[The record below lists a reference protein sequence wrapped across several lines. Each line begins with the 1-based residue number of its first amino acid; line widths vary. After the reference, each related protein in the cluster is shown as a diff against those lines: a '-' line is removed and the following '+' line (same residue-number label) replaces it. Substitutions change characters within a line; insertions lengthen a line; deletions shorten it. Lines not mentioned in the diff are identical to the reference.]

1 MLDWF
6 NSYLTGRQQRVK
18 NKGFYSRWGRTN
30 ARVPQGS
37 VLGSYLFL
45 LYINDIVRNIRTN
58 IRLFA
63 DDTSLYTVIE
73 NEDSI
78 HLLNEDLCQISIWA
92 DTWPIILNPTK
103 TNSML
108 FTRKKGSKLA

>member
-18 NKGFYSRWGRTN
+18 KEGFYSRWGSTN
-30 ARVPQGS
+30 AGVPQGS
-37 VLGSYLFL
+37 VLGPYLFL
-45 LYINDIVRNIRTN
+45 LYINDIIRNIRTD

-63 DDTSLYTVIE
+63 DETSLYTVIE

-78 HLLNEDLCQISIWA
+78 HLLNEDLSQISIWA
-92 DTWPIILNPTK
+92 DTWLII
-103 TNSML
+103 
-108 FTRKKGSKLA
+108 